1 LPDPGSTPCGVVLER
16 KRAALRFV
24 TSSGRREGLSAL
36 VVEQDP

>member
-1 LPDPGSTPCGVVLER
+1 MSRSCGAVLER

-24 TSSGRREGLSAL
+24 TSSGRRERLSAL